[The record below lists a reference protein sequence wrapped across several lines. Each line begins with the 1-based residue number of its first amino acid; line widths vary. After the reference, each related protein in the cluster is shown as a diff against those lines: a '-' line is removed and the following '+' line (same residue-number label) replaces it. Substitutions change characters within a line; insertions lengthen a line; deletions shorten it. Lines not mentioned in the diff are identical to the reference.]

1 MQSTNSFDEFMA
13 DKDEDGDMITVRSD
27 DEMVVMLSS
36 VSIFR
41 KDNINDD
48 KNDE

>member
-1 MQSTNSFDEFMA
+1 MA

-36 VSIFR
+36 VSISR
-41 KDNINDD
+41 KNNINDD
-48 KNDE
+48 NNDE